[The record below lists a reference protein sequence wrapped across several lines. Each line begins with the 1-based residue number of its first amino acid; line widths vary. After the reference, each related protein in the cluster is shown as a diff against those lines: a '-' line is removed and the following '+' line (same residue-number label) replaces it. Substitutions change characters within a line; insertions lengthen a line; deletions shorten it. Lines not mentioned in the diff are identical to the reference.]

1 MNIRQRNDPGRWTAI
16 LQGKCRKQGW
26 KNSGFAVHL
35 RGSFLCLSMLECFK
49 VTNSWLCS
57 SQQSN
62 RWNRTDPINAW
73 SCQSAG
79 TPWAATIVLWLECV
93 SVEFRPFP
101 STNPPNADCSP
112 SMWTSYNRRRTFDRF
127 LPKGRFTTNYVGR
140 LSTVSGPKIWST
152 HSMDWPTQYHTEISL
167 SWKLTEEFK
176 DRRAKSL
183 R

>member
-1 MNIRQRNDPGRWTAI
+1 MSFSATCKSIFQLVEDHNDELENLTVHQISFHLWMNIRQRNDPGRWTAI

-35 RGSFLCLSMLECFK
+35 RGSFLCLSMLKCFK

-79 TPWAATIVLWLECV
+79 TPRAATIVLWLECV

-101 STNPPNADCSP
+101 STNPPNADCSL
-112 SMWTSYNRRRTFDRF
+112 SMWTSYDRRRTF
-127 LPKGRFTTNYVGR
+127 GRFC
-140 LSTVSGPKIWST
+140 LI
-152 HSMDWPTQYHTEISL
+152 I
-167 SWKLTEEFK
+167 
-176 DRRAKSL
+176 A
-183 R
+183 